1 MKMSKLK
8 LVSVFSLFLIAI
20 MAVSTCVSAIN
31 IDETTIEVEVNGNEI
46 SSTTI
51 EDIDRG
57 EDVEIKIRFDANG
70 NDTNVELHA
79 SIFGYEY
86 NDRGSLSDVSSVFD
100 IQDGVTYTKRLSLSL
115 PDRMERNVW
124 RMRLFFADRSGDLI
138 SKDYTLMVGTERH
151 QLKLKDVTFSPESS
165 VQAGRSLIAIARVKN
180 TGEKTEEGI
189 KVRVSI
195 PELDIA
201 ATDYIDE
208 LEAEE
213 TTTTEELYMVVPE
226 CAEAGIYTAI
236 VELTYSEG
244 EEIANVEKDIVVTEG
259 SVCDAKQK
267 AEEKTILTV
276 GPESQSVRAGEK
288 VVYPITISNAGTSA
302 KQYTVSAEAG
312 DWAEV
317 SISPSNVVVLE
328 AGEAKAVYV
337 YAAAA
342 KDAKGEQLIAVK
354 IASGSKVLKEM
365 TLKANVEGAAGWE
378 KVKKALEVGL
388 VVLVILLV
396 IIGLIIGFNRLK
408 GNEDEDKDDSQT
420 YY

>member
-8 LVSVFSLFLIAI
+8 LVGVFSLFLIAL
-20 MAVSTCVSAIN
+20 MAISSCVSAIS
-31 IDETTIEVEVNGNEI
+31 IDDSSIEVEINGNEVTG
-46 SSTTI
+46 STV

-57 EDVEIKIRFDANG
+57 EDLEIKVRFEANG
-70 NDTNVELHA
+70 NDSNVELHA
-79 SIFGYEY
+79 AIFGYEY
-86 NDRGSLSDVSSVFD
+86 NDKSSLSDVSSVFD
-100 IQDGVTYTKRLSLSL
+100 TQDGVTYTKKLHLSL
-115 PDRMERNVW
+115 PDRMDRNVW
-124 RMRLFFADRSGDLI
+124 KLRLFFADKSGDLI

-151 QLKLKDVTFSPESS
+151 QLALKDITFSPESS

-195 PELDIA
+195 PELDIS
-201 ATDYIDE
+201 ATDYVDE
-208 LEAEE
+208 LESEE
-213 TTTTEELYMVVPE
+213 TTTTEELYMVVPQ
-226 CAEAGIYTAI
+226 CAEAGVYDAL

-244 EEIANVEKDIVVTEG
+244 DVVSSVEKQVVVTEG
-259 SVCDAKQK
+259 SACEAKAK

-276 GPESQSVRAGEK
+276 GPESQAVKAGEK
-288 VVYPITISNAGTSA
+288 VVYPITISNAGSSA
-302 KQYTVSAEAG
+302 KQYTISAEAG
-312 DWAEV
+312 DWADV

-337 YAAAA
+337 YAAAKA
-342 KDAKGEQLIAVK
+342 DAEGEQLVSVK
-354 IASGSKVLKEM
+354 IASGDKVLKEM
-365 TLKANVEGAAGWE
+365 TLKANVEGASGFE
-378 KVKKALEVGL
+378 KVKNALQIGL

-408 GNEDEDKDDSQT
+408 GNEDEDKDEAQT